1 MTPTKLVVDLIGWL
15 GATLL
20 LLAYAL
26 VSFKKLTGD
35 SRPYQ
40 ILNGLGGCG
49 LIVNT
54 WYYHSYPS
62 SFVNFV
68 WILIAIAA
76 LLRAGK
82 ASAAAGS

>member
-1 MTPTKLVVDLIGWL
+1 MAKLVVDLIGWL
-15 GATLL
+15 GAALL
-20 LLAYAL
+20 LVAYAL
-26 VSFKKLTGD
+26 VSFKRLHGD
-35 SRPYQ
+35 SVPYQ
-40 ILNGLGGCG
+40 VLNGMGGCG

-82 ASAAAGS
+82 VSAPAGS